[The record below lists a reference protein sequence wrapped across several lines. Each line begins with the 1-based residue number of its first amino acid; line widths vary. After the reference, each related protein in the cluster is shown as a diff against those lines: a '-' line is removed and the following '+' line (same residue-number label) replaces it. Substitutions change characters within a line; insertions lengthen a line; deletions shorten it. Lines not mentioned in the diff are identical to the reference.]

1 MWALVTA
8 LGIERLPR
16 LRTVA
21 AVAVVALVMALHTGH
36 IARAVSF
43 YDRQQPRHLS
53 AAIAAA
59 PQWSAGAR
67 GRDGRPAV
75 LMARK
80 AHLAH
85 YAGLRFAA
93 YPAMA
98 RDQQDLVDRARAGG
112 ATFLAVGAIERE
124 YLPDAAM
131 LDHLDNLSGV
141 SVAWRDAQTLV
152 YRVDAAASGGD

>member
-1 MWALVTA
+1 
-8 LGIERLPR
+8 
-16 LRTVA
+16 
-21 AVAVVALVMALHTGH
+21 
-36 IARAVSF
+36 
-43 YDRQQPRHLS
+43 
-53 AAIAAA
+53 
-59 PQWSAGAR
+59 
-67 GRDGRPAV
+67 
-75 LMARK
+75 MARK